1 MKNDIKNINY
11 NLTKAQELRQKEKQ
25 YKLLLI
31 QLKKDIKYILYRV
44 LKNKNSYDIL
54 NNKENIITQIYREI
68 RTLTDE
74 KETIKYNNNL
84 KNINVKY
91 TIYRYDEIDDIIIYD
106 NIEEMFFKIYKQ
118 VKAEEKEL
126 LDQRNNKYIK
136 IIYNKLEYY
145 YFYLRKDKNNY
156 KNIIYSINNLKY
168 EIIDEIEK
176 ENDIKIEIDLFNKA
190 FKLLKD
196 NYKDDIDFITNNN
209 INKNKLNI
217 FWKIYF
223 ILFGIEKAN
232 KYLK

>member
-44 LKNKNSYDIL
+44 LKNKNSYNIL
-54 NNKENIITQIYREI
+54 INKEDIITQIYKEI
-68 RTLTDE
+68 RKLTDE

-106 NIEEMFFKIYKQ
+106 NIEEMFFRIYKQ
-118 VKAEEKEL
+118 IKAEEKEL
-126 LDQRNNKYIK
+126 LNQRNNNYIK
-136 IIYNKLEYY
+136 IIYDKLEYY
-145 YFYLRKDKNNY
+145 YFYLKKGKNNY

-168 EIIDEIEK
+168 EIIKDIEK

-190 FKLLKD
+190 FKILKN
-196 NYKDDIDFITNNN
+196 NYKDDDNFIPNNN
-209 INKNKLNI
+209 KIKLNI

-223 ILFGIEKAN
+223 ILLVIEKSN
-232 KYLK
+232 KYFK